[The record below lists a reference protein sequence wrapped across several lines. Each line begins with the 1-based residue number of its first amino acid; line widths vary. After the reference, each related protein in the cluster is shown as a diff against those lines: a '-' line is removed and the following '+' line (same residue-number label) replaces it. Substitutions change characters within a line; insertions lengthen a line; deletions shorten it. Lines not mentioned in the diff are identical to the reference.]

1 VSDLKGKLFYFN
13 NQSMH
18 YASVLLYI
26 KYLNVVVDECVYL
39 YIYIITIKK
48 DRVQGSRKDN
58 YSITIID
65 AQIEG
70 RKVNIN
76 KAICLYGY
84 SNGLHFV
91 YIHYSLYLPNT
102 KIYIFTFLNVHGGY
116 CPGGVGAGII
126 IFTNKGY
133 TFTCGPYQ
141 VCFQAG

>member
-58 YSITIID
+58 YSITIIE

-70 RKVNIN
+70 RKLG
-76 KAICLYGY
+76 K
-84 SNGLHFV
+84 
-91 YIHYSLYLPNT
+91 
-102 KIYIFTFLNVHGGY
+102 
-116 CPGGVGAGII
+116 
-126 IFTNKGY
+126 
-133 TFTCGPYQ
+133 
-141 VCFQAG
+141 